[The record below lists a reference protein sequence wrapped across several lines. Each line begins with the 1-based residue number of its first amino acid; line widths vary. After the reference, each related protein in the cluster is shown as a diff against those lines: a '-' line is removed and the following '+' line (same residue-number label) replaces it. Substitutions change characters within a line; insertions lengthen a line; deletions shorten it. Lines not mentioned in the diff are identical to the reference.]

1 MRSRQVPLVLAVRRA
16 RKSENVERSSVA
28 EEVRRSF
35 RVRLVRKVVLPE
47 SVDLIGGYRLV
58 LGPVEVA
65 RSLVPQTKSAT
76 IKRGVYR
83 LESQP
88 YN

>member
-1 MRSRQVPLVLAVRRA
+1 MRCSQVPQVFAVRRV
-16 RKSENVERSSVA
+16 RKTQNVERSSVA

-35 RVRLVRKVVLPE
+35 GVRLVGKVVLPE
-47 SVDLIGGYRLV
+47 TVDLIGGHRLV

-76 IKRGVYR
+76 N
-83 LESQP
+83 LSFSL
-88 YN
+88 